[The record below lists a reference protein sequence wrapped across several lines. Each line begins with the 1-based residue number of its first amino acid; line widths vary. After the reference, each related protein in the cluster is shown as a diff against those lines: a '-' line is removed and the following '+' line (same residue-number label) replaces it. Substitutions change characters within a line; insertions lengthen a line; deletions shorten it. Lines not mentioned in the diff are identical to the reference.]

1 MRVITRLNIG
11 GPAIHVS
18 LLASRLDPTR
28 YETLLVSGVESGD
41 EGNML
46 ELGRLPP
53 IDPRILPTLGRAISP
68 LDDLRALT
76 GLVLLARSFKP
87 DIVHTHLAKAGVL
100 GRIAARIAGVR
111 TVVHTYH
118 GSVFRGYFGQ
128 RESAVYLGIERALA
142 RITTRIVAIT
152 SGQKADLVDLG
163 IAPSSKIVEIPLGLD
178 LDHFRELPAR
188 EAALSALGLPRE
200 GRYVVT
206 RLSALFALDS
216 LGGGF
221 VSATLVSYFFFERF
235 GAPVET
241 VVVLFFAARVLN
253 ALSHLA
259 AARLARWIGLVNTM
273 VFTHIPSSL
282 FLASA
287 AIVPSFPVAAALFL
301 VRESLAEMDVP
312 TRQSYVMAVVR
323 PEERTVAS
331 GVTNLVRLAGWAAA
345 PAIGGALMEG
355 FSLAVPLIV
364 GAALKTAYDVA
375 LWLSFHRL
383 APPEEHLAGDG

>member
-53 IDPRILPTLGRAISP
+53 IDPRILPTLGRVISP

-87 DIVHTHLAKAGVL
+87 DIVHTHLAKAGAL

-200 GRYVVT
+200 GRYVAIVA
-206 RLSALFALDS
+206 RLVPIKDIPTFLRAFALVTES
-216 LGGGF
+216 LPDVRG
-221 VSATLVSYFFFERF
+221 LVVGDGPER
-235 GAPVET
+235 GAVE
-241 VVVLFFAARVLN
+241 
-253 ALSHLA
+253 
-259 AARLARWIGLVNTM
+259 RLAQNLGLERRCRFLGWRADLPNVYAASDVVALT
-273 VFTHIPSSL
+273 SL
-282 FLASA
+282 NEGSPVSVIEAMASGRA
-287 AIVPSFPVAAALFL
+287 VVATAVGGVPDVVSEATGILVPVGDHRGFADAIVSLLRDPDRRAELGRKGREVAVRRFASDRL
-301 VRESLAEMDVP
+301 VADIDRLYIDLLG
-312 TRQSYVMAVVR
+312 R
-323 PEERTVAS
+323 RT
-331 GVTNLVRLAGWAAA
+331 G
-345 PAIGGALMEG
+345 
-355 FSLAVPLIV
+355 
-364 GAALKTAYDVA
+364 
-375 LWLSFHRL
+375 
-383 APPEEHLAGDG
+383 

>member
-53 IDPRILPTLGRAISP
+53 IDPRILPTLGRVISP

-87 DIVHTHLAKAGVL
+87 DIVHTHLAKAGAL

-200 GRYVVT
+200 GRYVAIVARLVPIKDIPTFLRALALVT
-206 RLSALFALDS
+206 ESLPDVRGLVVGDGPEREAVERLAHDLGLERRCRFLGWSAAVPNVYAASDVVALTSLNEGSPVSVIEAMASGRAVVATAVGGVPDVVSEATGILVPVGDHRGFADAIVS
-216 LGGGF
+216 LLRDPDRRAELGRKGRE
-221 VSATLVSYFFFERF
+221 VAVRRF
-235 GAPVET
+235 G
-241 VVVLFFAARVLN
+241 
-253 ALSHLA
+253 SD
-259 AARLARWIGLVNTM
+259 RL
-273 VFTHIPSSL
+273 
-282 FLASA
+282 
-287 AIVPSFPVAAALFL
+287 VADIDRLYIDL
-301 VRESLAEMDVP
+301 LGR
-312 TRQSYVMAVVR
+312 
-323 PEERTVAS
+323 RT
-331 GVTNLVRLAGWAAA
+331 G
-345 PAIGGALMEG
+345 
-355 FSLAVPLIV
+355 
-364 GAALKTAYDVA
+364 
-375 LWLSFHRL
+375 
-383 APPEEHLAGDG
+383 

>member
-87 DIVHTHLAKAGVL
+87 DIVHTHLAKAGAL

-200 GRYVVT
+200 GRYVAIV
-206 RLSALFALDS
+206 
-216 LGGGF
+216 
-221 VSATLVSYFFFERF
+221 
-235 GAPVET
+235 
-241 VVVLFFAARVLN
+241 
-253 ALSHLA
+253 
-259 AARLARWIGLVNTM
+259 ARLVPIKDIPTFLRALALVTESLPDVRGLVVGDGPERGAVERLAQNLGLERRCRFLGWRADVPNVYAASDVVALT
-273 VFTHIPSSL
+273 SL
-282 FLASA
+282 NEGSPVSVIEAMASGRA
-287 AIVPSFPVAAALFL
+287 VVATAVGGVPDVVSEATGILVPVGDHRGFADAIVSLLRDPDRRAELGRKGREVAVRRFASDRL
-301 VRESLAEMDVP
+301 VADIDRLYIDLLG
-312 TRQSYVMAVVR
+312 R
-323 PEERTVAS
+323 RT
-331 GVTNLVRLAGWAAA
+331 G
-345 PAIGGALMEG
+345 
-355 FSLAVPLIV
+355 
-364 GAALKTAYDVA
+364 
-375 LWLSFHRL
+375 
-383 APPEEHLAGDG
+383 

>member
-87 DIVHTHLAKAGVL
+87 DIVHTHLAKAGAL

-163 IAPSSKIVEIPLGLD
+163 IAPSSKIVGIPLGLD

-200 GRYVVT
+200 GRYVAIVARLVPIKDIPTFLRALALVT
-206 RLSALFALDS
+206 ESLPDVRGLVVGDGPERGAVERLAQNLGLERRCRFLGWRADLPNVYAASDVVALTSLNEGSPVSVIEAMASGRAVVATAVGGVPDVVSEATGILVPVGDRRGFADAIVS
-216 LGGGF
+216 LLRDPDRRAELGRKGRE
-221 VSATLVSYFFFERF
+221 VAIRRF
-235 GAPVET
+235 G
-241 VVVLFFAARVLN
+241 
-253 ALSHLA
+253 SD
-259 AARLARWIGLVNTM
+259 RLIADIDRLY
-273 VFTHIPSSL
+273 
-282 FLASA
+282 
-287 AIVPSFPVAAALFL
+287 
-301 VRESLAEMDVP
+301 MDLLG
-312 TRQSYVMAVVR
+312 R
-323 PEERTVAS
+323 RT
-331 GVTNLVRLAGWAAA
+331 G
-345 PAIGGALMEG
+345 
-355 FSLAVPLIV
+355 
-364 GAALKTAYDVA
+364 
-375 LWLSFHRL
+375 
-383 APPEEHLAGDG
+383 

>member
-76 GLVLLARSFKP
+76 GLALLARSFKP
-87 DIVHTHLAKAGVL
+87 DIVHTHLAKAGAL

-200 GRYVVT
+200 GRYVAIVA
-206 RLSALFALDS
+206 RLVPIKDIPTFLRAFALVTES
-216 LGGGF
+216 LPDVRG
-221 VSATLVSYFFFERF
+221 LVVGDGPERE
-235 GAPVET
+235 AVE
-241 VVVLFFAARVLN
+241 
-253 ALSHLA
+253 
-259 AARLARWIGLVNTM
+259 RLAQNLGLERRCRFLGWRADLPNVYAASDVVALT
-273 VFTHIPSSL
+273 SL
-282 FLASA
+282 NEGSPVSVIEAMASGRA
-287 AIVPSFPVAAALFL
+287 VVATAVGGVPDVVSEATGILVPVGDHRGFADAIVSLLRDPDRRAELGRKGREVAVRRFASDRL
-301 VRESLAEMDVP
+301 VADIDRLYIDLLG
-312 TRQSYVMAVVR
+312 R
-323 PEERTVAS
+323 RT
-331 GVTNLVRLAGWAAA
+331 G
-345 PAIGGALMEG
+345 
-355 FSLAVPLIV
+355 
-364 GAALKTAYDVA
+364 
-375 LWLSFHRL
+375 
-383 APPEEHLAGDG
+383 

>member
-1 MRVITRLNIG
+1 MKRIRVMRVITRLNIG

-76 GLVLLARSFKP
+76 GLALLARSFKP
-87 DIVHTHLAKAGVL
+87 DIVHTHLAKAGAL

-188 EAALSALGLPRE
+188 EDALSALGLPRE
-200 GRYVVT
+200 GRYVAIVA
-206 RLSALFALDS
+206 RLVPIKDIPTFLRAFALVTES
-216 LGGGF
+216 LPDVRG
-221 VSATLVSYFFFERF
+221 LVIGDGPER
-235 GAPVET
+235 GAVE
-241 VVVLFFAARVLN
+241 
-253 ALSHLA
+253 
-259 AARLARWIGLVNTM
+259 RLAQNLGLERRCRFLGWRADLPNVYAASDVVALT
-273 VFTHIPSSL
+273 SL
-282 FLASA
+282 NEGSPVSVIEAMASGRA
-287 AIVPSFPVAAALFL
+287 VVATAVGGVPDVVSEATGILVPVGDHRGFADAIVSLLRDPDRRAELGRKGREVAVRRFASDRL
-301 VRESLAEMDVP
+301 VADIDRLYIDLLG
-312 TRQSYVMAVVR
+312 R
-323 PEERTVAS
+323 RT
-331 GVTNLVRLAGWAAA
+331 G
-345 PAIGGALMEG
+345 
-355 FSLAVPLIV
+355 
-364 GAALKTAYDVA
+364 
-375 LWLSFHRL
+375 
-383 APPEEHLAGDG
+383 

>member
-87 DIVHTHLAKAGVL
+87 DIVHTHLAKAGAL

-200 GRYVVT
+200 GRYVAIVA
-206 RLSALFALDS
+206 RLVPIKDIPTFLRAFALVTES
-216 LGGGF
+216 LPDVRG
-221 VSATLVSYFFFERF
+221 LVVGDGPER
-235 GAPVET
+235 GAVE
-241 VVVLFFAARVLN
+241 
-253 ALSHLA
+253 
-259 AARLARWIGLVNTM
+259 RLAQNLGLERRCRFLGWRADLPNVYAASDVVALT
-273 VFTHIPSSL
+273 SL
-282 FLASA
+282 NEGSPVSVIEAMASGRA
-287 AIVPSFPVAAALFL
+287 VVATAVGGVPDVVSEATGILVPVGDHRGFADAIVSLLRDPDRRAELGRKGREVAVRRFASDRL
-301 VRESLAEMDVP
+301 VADIDRLYIDLLG
-312 TRQSYVMAVVR
+312 R
-323 PEERTVAS
+323 RT
-331 GVTNLVRLAGWAAA
+331 G
-345 PAIGGALMEG
+345 
-355 FSLAVPLIV
+355 
-364 GAALKTAYDVA
+364 
-375 LWLSFHRL
+375 
-383 APPEEHLAGDG
+383 

>member
-76 GLVLLARSFKP
+76 GLALLARSFKP
-87 DIVHTHLAKAGVL
+87 DIVHTHLAKAGAL

-200 GRYVVT
+200 GRYVAIV
-206 RLSALFALDS
+206 
-216 LGGGF
+216 
-221 VSATLVSYFFFERF
+221 
-235 GAPVET
+235 
-241 VVVLFFAARVLN
+241 
-253 ALSHLA
+253 
-259 AARLARWIGLVNTM
+259 ARLVPIKDIPTFLRALALVTESLPDVRGLVVGDGPEREAVERLAQNLGLERRCRFLGWRADLPNVYAASDVVALT
-273 VFTHIPSSL
+273 SL
-282 FLASA
+282 NEGSPVSVIEAMASG
-287 AIVPSFPVAAALFL
+287 
-301 VRESLAEMDVP
+301 R
-312 TRQSYVMAVVR
+312 AVVATAVGGVPDVVSEATGILVPVGDHR
-323 PEERTVAS
+323 GFADAVVSLLRDPDRRAELGRKGREVAVRRFASDRLVADIDRLYIDLLGRRT
-331 GVTNLVRLAGWAAA
+331 G
-345 PAIGGALMEG
+345 
-355 FSLAVPLIV
+355 
-364 GAALKTAYDVA
+364 
-375 LWLSFHRL
+375 
-383 APPEEHLAGDG
+383 

>member
-76 GLVLLARSFKP
+76 GLALLARSFKP
-87 DIVHTHLAKAGVL
+87 DIVHTHLAKAGAL

-200 GRYVVT
+200 GRYVAIV
-206 RLSALFALDS
+206 
-216 LGGGF
+216 
-221 VSATLVSYFFFERF
+221 
-235 GAPVET
+235 
-241 VVVLFFAARVLN
+241 
-253 ALSHLA
+253 
-259 AARLARWIGLVNTM
+259 ARLVPIKDIPTFLRALALVTESLPDVRGLVVGDGPEREAVERLAQNLGLERRCRFLGWRADLPNVYAASDVVALT
-273 VFTHIPSSL
+273 SL
-282 FLASA
+282 NEGSPVSVIEAMASGRA
-287 AIVPSFPVAAALFL
+287 VVATAVGGVPDVVSEATGILVPVGDHRGFADAIVSLLRDPDRRAELGRKGREVAVRRFASDRL
-301 VRESLAEMDVP
+301 VADIDRLYIDLLG
-312 TRQSYVMAVVR
+312 R
-323 PEERTVAS
+323 RT
-331 GVTNLVRLAGWAAA
+331 G
-345 PAIGGALMEG
+345 
-355 FSLAVPLIV
+355 
-364 GAALKTAYDVA
+364 
-375 LWLSFHRL
+375 
-383 APPEEHLAGDG
+383 

>member
-53 IDPRILPTLGRAISP
+53 IDPRILPTLGRVISP

-87 DIVHTHLAKAGVL
+87 DIVHTHLAKAGAL

-188 EAALSALGLPRE
+188 EDALSALGLPRE
-200 GRYVVT
+200 GRYVAIVA
-206 RLSALFALDS
+206 RLVPIKDIPTFLRAFALVTES
-216 LGGGF
+216 LPDVRG
-221 VSATLVSYFFFERF
+221 LVVGDGPERE
-235 GAPVET
+235 AVE
-241 VVVLFFAARVLN
+241 
-253 ALSHLA
+253 
-259 AARLARWIGLVNTM
+259 RLAQNLGLERRCRFLGWRADLPNVYAASDVVALT
-273 VFTHIPSSL
+273 SL
-282 FLASA
+282 NEGSPVSVIEAMASGRA
-287 AIVPSFPVAAALFL
+287 VVATAVGGVPDVVSEATGILVPVGDHRGFADAIVSLLRDPDRRAELGRKGREVAVRRFASDRL
-301 VRESLAEMDVP
+301 VADIDRLYIDLLG
-312 TRQSYVMAVVR
+312 R
-323 PEERTVAS
+323 RT
-331 GVTNLVRLAGWAAA
+331 G
-345 PAIGGALMEG
+345 
-355 FSLAVPLIV
+355 
-364 GAALKTAYDVA
+364 
-375 LWLSFHRL
+375 
-383 APPEEHLAGDG
+383 

>member
-28 YETLLVSGVESGD
+28 YDTLLVSGVESGD

-87 DIVHTHLAKAGVL
+87 DIVHTHLAKAGAL

-200 GRYVVT
+200 GRYIAIV
-206 RLSALFALDS
+206 
-216 LGGGF
+216 
-221 VSATLVSYFFFERF
+221 
-235 GAPVET
+235 
-241 VVVLFFAARVLN
+241 
-253 ALSHLA
+253 
-259 AARLARWIGLVNTM
+259 ARLVPIKDIPTFLRALALVTESLPDVRGLVVGDGPERGAVERLAQNLGLERRCRFLGWRADLPNVYAASDVVALT
-273 VFTHIPSSL
+273 SL
-282 FLASA
+282 NEGSPVSVIEAMASGRA
-287 AIVPSFPVAAALFL
+287 VVATAVGGVPDVVSEATGILVPVGDHRGFADAIVSLLRDPDRRAELGRKGREVAVRRFASDRL
-301 VRESLAEMDVP
+301 VADIDRLYIDLLG
-312 TRQSYVMAVVR
+312 R
-323 PEERTVAS
+323 RT
-331 GVTNLVRLAGWAAA
+331 G
-345 PAIGGALMEG
+345 
-355 FSLAVPLIV
+355 
-364 GAALKTAYDVA
+364 
-375 LWLSFHRL
+375 
-383 APPEEHLAGDG
+383 

>member
-53 IDPRILPTLGRAISP
+53 IDPRILPTLGRVISP

-87 DIVHTHLAKAGVL
+87 DIVHTHLAKAGAL

-200 GRYVVT
+200 GRYVAIV
-206 RLSALFALDS
+206 
-216 LGGGF
+216 
-221 VSATLVSYFFFERF
+221 
-235 GAPVET
+235 
-241 VVVLFFAARVLN
+241 
-253 ALSHLA
+253 
-259 AARLARWIGLVNTM
+259 ARLVPIKDIPTFLRALALVTESLPDVRGLVVGDGPERGAVERLAQNLGLERRCRFLGWRADLPNVYAASDVVALT
-273 VFTHIPSSL
+273 SL
-282 FLASA
+282 NEGSPVSVIEAMASGRA
-287 AIVPSFPVAAALFL
+287 VVATAVGGVPDVVSEATGILVPVGDRRGFADAIVSLLRDPDRRAELGRKGREVAVRRFASDRL
-301 VRESLAEMDVP
+301 VADIDRLYIDLLG
-312 TRQSYVMAVVR
+312 R
-323 PEERTVAS
+323 RT
-331 GVTNLVRLAGWAAA
+331 G
-345 PAIGGALMEG
+345 
-355 FSLAVPLIV
+355 
-364 GAALKTAYDVA
+364 
-375 LWLSFHRL
+375 
-383 APPEEHLAGDG
+383 

>member
-76 GLVLLARSFKP
+76 GLALLARSFKP
-87 DIVHTHLAKAGVL
+87 DIVHTHLAKAGAL

-188 EAALSALGLPRE
+188 EDALSALGLPRE
-200 GRYVVT
+200 GRYVAIVA
-206 RLSALFALDS
+206 RLVPIKDIPTFLRAFALVTES
-216 LGGGF
+216 LPDVRGLVVGDGPEREAVEGVAHDLGLEERCRFLGWRADLPNVYAASDVVALTSLNEGSPVSVIEAMASGRAVVATAVGGVPDVVSEATGILVPVGDRRGF
-221 VSATLVSYFFFERF
+221 ADAIVSLLRDPDRRAELGRKGREVAIRRF
-235 GAPVET
+235 G
-241 VVVLFFAARVLN
+241 
-253 ALSHLA
+253 SD
-259 AARLARWIGLVNTM
+259 RLIADIDRLY
-273 VFTHIPSSL
+273 
-282 FLASA
+282 
-287 AIVPSFPVAAALFL
+287 
-301 VRESLAEMDVP
+301 MDLLG
-312 TRQSYVMAVVR
+312 R
-323 PEERTVAS
+323 RT
-331 GVTNLVRLAGWAAA
+331 G
-345 PAIGGALMEG
+345 
-355 FSLAVPLIV
+355 
-364 GAALKTAYDVA
+364 
-375 LWLSFHRL
+375 
-383 APPEEHLAGDG
+383 

>member
-28 YETLLVSGVESGD
+28 YDTLLVSGVESGD

-87 DIVHTHLAKAGVL
+87 DIVHTHLAKAGAL

-200 GRYVVT
+200 GRYVAIV
-206 RLSALFALDS
+206 
-216 LGGGF
+216 
-221 VSATLVSYFFFERF
+221 
-235 GAPVET
+235 
-241 VVVLFFAARVLN
+241 
-253 ALSHLA
+253 
-259 AARLARWIGLVNTM
+259 ARLVPIKDIPTFLRALALVTESLPDVRGLVVGDGPERGAVERLAQNLGLERRCRFLGWRADLPNVYAASDVVALT
-273 VFTHIPSSL
+273 SL
-282 FLASA
+282 NEGSPVSVIEAMASGRA
-287 AIVPSFPVAAALFL
+287 VVATAVGGVPDVVSEATGILVPVGDHRGFADAIVSLLRDPDRRAELGRKGREVAVRRFASDRL
-301 VRESLAEMDVP
+301 VADIDRLYIDLLG
-312 TRQSYVMAVVR
+312 R
-323 PEERTVAS
+323 RT
-331 GVTNLVRLAGWAAA
+331 G
-345 PAIGGALMEG
+345 
-355 FSLAVPLIV
+355 
-364 GAALKTAYDVA
+364 
-375 LWLSFHRL
+375 
-383 APPEEHLAGDG
+383 

>member
-87 DIVHTHLAKAGVL
+87 DIVHTHLAKAGAL

-188 EAALSALGLPRE
+188 EDALSALGLPRE
-200 GRYVVT
+200 GRYVAIVA
-206 RLSALFALDS
+206 RLVPIKDIPTFLRAFALVTES
-216 LGGGF
+216 LPDVRG
-221 VSATLVSYFFFERF
+221 LVVGDGPERE
-235 GAPVET
+235 AVE
-241 VVVLFFAARVLN
+241 
-253 ALSHLA
+253 
-259 AARLARWIGLVNTM
+259 RLAQNLGLERRCRFLGWRADLPNVYAASDVVALT
-273 VFTHIPSSL
+273 SL
-282 FLASA
+282 NEGSPVSVIEAMASGRA
-287 AIVPSFPVAAALFL
+287 VVATAVGGVPDVVSEATGILVPVGDHRGFADAIVSLLRDPDRRAELGRKGREVAVRRFASDRL
-301 VRESLAEMDVP
+301 VADIDRLYIDLLG
-312 TRQSYVMAVVR
+312 R
-323 PEERTVAS
+323 RT
-331 GVTNLVRLAGWAAA
+331 G
-345 PAIGGALMEG
+345 
-355 FSLAVPLIV
+355 
-364 GAALKTAYDVA
+364 
-375 LWLSFHRL
+375 
-383 APPEEHLAGDG
+383 

>member
-87 DIVHTHLAKAGVL
+87 DIVHTHLAKAGAL

-200 GRYVVT
+200 GRYVAIVARLVPIKDIPTFLRALALVT
-206 RLSALFALDS
+206 ESLPDVRGLVVGDGPEREAVERLAQNLGLERRCRFLGWRADLPNVYAASDVVALTSLNEGSPVSVIEAMASGRAVVATAVGGVPDVVSEATGILVPVGDHRGFADAIVS
-216 LGGGF
+216 LLRDPDRRAELGRKGRE
-221 VSATLVSYFFFERF
+221 VAIRRF
-235 GAPVET
+235 G
-241 VVVLFFAARVLN
+241 
-253 ALSHLA
+253 SD
-259 AARLARWIGLVNTM
+259 RLIADIDRLY
-273 VFTHIPSSL
+273 
-282 FLASA
+282 
-287 AIVPSFPVAAALFL
+287 
-301 VRESLAEMDVP
+301 MDLLG
-312 TRQSYVMAVVR
+312 R
-323 PEERTVAS
+323 RT
-331 GVTNLVRLAGWAAA
+331 G
-345 PAIGGALMEG
+345 
-355 FSLAVPLIV
+355 
-364 GAALKTAYDVA
+364 
-375 LWLSFHRL
+375 
-383 APPEEHLAGDG
+383 

>member
-87 DIVHTHLAKAGVL
+87 DIVHTHLAKAGAL

-200 GRYVVT
+200 GRYVAIV
-206 RLSALFALDS
+206 
-216 LGGGF
+216 
-221 VSATLVSYFFFERF
+221 
-235 GAPVET
+235 
-241 VVVLFFAARVLN
+241 
-253 ALSHLA
+253 
-259 AARLARWIGLVNTM
+259 ARLVPIKDIPTFLRALALVTESLPDVRGLVVGDGPERGAVERLAQNLGLERRCRFLGWRADLPNVYAASDVVALT
-273 VFTHIPSSL
+273 SL
-282 FLASA
+282 NEGSPVSVIEAMASGRA
-287 AIVPSFPVAAALFL
+287 VVATAVGGVPDVVSEATGILVPVGDRRGFADAIVSLLRDPDRRAELGRKGREVAVRRFASDRL
-301 VRESLAEMDVP
+301 VADIDRLYIDLLG
-312 TRQSYVMAVVR
+312 R
-323 PEERTVAS
+323 RT
-331 GVTNLVRLAGWAAA
+331 G
-345 PAIGGALMEG
+345 
-355 FSLAVPLIV
+355 
-364 GAALKTAYDVA
+364 
-375 LWLSFHRL
+375 
-383 APPEEHLAGDG
+383 

>member
-87 DIVHTHLAKAGVL
+87 DIVHTHLAKAGAL

-200 GRYVVT
+200 GRYVAIVA
-206 RLSALFALDS
+206 RLVPIKDIPTFLRAFALVTES
-216 LGGGF
+216 LPD
-221 VSATLVSYFFFERF
+221 VR
-235 GAPVET
+235 
-241 VVVLFFAARVLN
+241 
-253 ALSHLA
+253 
-259 AARLARWIGLVNTM
+259 GLVVGDGPEREAVEGLAHNLGLERRCRFLGWRADLPNVYAASDVVALT
-273 VFTHIPSSL
+273 SL
-282 FLASA
+282 NEGSPVSVIEAMASGRA
-287 AIVPSFPVAAALFL
+287 VVATAVGGVPDVVSEATGILVPVGDHRGFADAIVSLLRDPDRRAELGRKGREVAVRRFASDRL
-301 VRESLAEMDVP
+301 VADIDRLYIDLLG
-312 TRQSYVMAVVR
+312 R
-323 PEERTVAS
+323 RT
-331 GVTNLVRLAGWAAA
+331 G
-345 PAIGGALMEG
+345 
-355 FSLAVPLIV
+355 
-364 GAALKTAYDVA
+364 
-375 LWLSFHRL
+375 
-383 APPEEHLAGDG
+383 

>member
-87 DIVHTHLAKAGVL
+87 DIVHTHLAKAGAL

-188 EAALSALGLPRE
+188 EDALSALGLPRE
-200 GRYVVT
+200 GRYVAIVA
-206 RLSALFALDS
+206 RLVPIKDIPTFLRAFALVTES
-216 LGGGF
+216 LPDVRG
-221 VSATLVSYFFFERF
+221 LVVGDGPER
-235 GAPVET
+235 GAVE
-241 VVVLFFAARVLN
+241 
-253 ALSHLA
+253 
-259 AARLARWIGLVNTM
+259 RLAQNLGLERRCRFLGWRADLPNVYAASDVVALT
-273 VFTHIPSSL
+273 SL
-282 FLASA
+282 NEGSPVSVIEAMASGRA
-287 AIVPSFPVAAALFL
+287 VVATAVGGVPDVVSEATGILVPVGDHRGFADAIVSLLRDPDRRAELGRKGREVAVRRFASDRL
-301 VRESLAEMDVP
+301 VADIDRLYIDLLG
-312 TRQSYVMAVVR
+312 R
-323 PEERTVAS
+323 RT
-331 GVTNLVRLAGWAAA
+331 G
-345 PAIGGALMEG
+345 
-355 FSLAVPLIV
+355 
-364 GAALKTAYDVA
+364 
-375 LWLSFHRL
+375 
-383 APPEEHLAGDG
+383 